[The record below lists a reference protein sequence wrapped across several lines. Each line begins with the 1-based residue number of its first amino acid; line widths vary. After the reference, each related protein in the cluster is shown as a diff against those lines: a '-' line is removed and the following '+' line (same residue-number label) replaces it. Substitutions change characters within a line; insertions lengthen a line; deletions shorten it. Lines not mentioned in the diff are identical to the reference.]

1 MLIISAKKATVKGV
15 NGEIDRYFINA
26 KRWNYRLVF
35 SIEFYEKIRGGGML
49 KMQDQRLLEG
59 GRLRSHSIH
68 IDDRRLMSVSGVKDV
83 DSFNEQFVQLLTEAG
98 ELRIEGADLHIT
110 KLNLDEGQI
119 MLEGEITAMEYAE
132 AEERGSLFG
141 RIFR

>member
-1 MLIISAKKATVKGV
+1 
-15 NGEIDRYFINA
+15 
-26 KRWNYRLVF
+26 
-35 SIEFYEKIRGGGML
+35 
-49 KMQDQRLLEG
+49 MQDQRLLEG

-98 ELRIEGADLHIT
+98 ELRIEGTDHHIT